1 MKKTLKE
8 ALNTAAKKWAKQ
20 EAAGDERVIEAYIK
34 GAKWWMTNAR
44 KAIAE
49 YEKDMTAALIDRNGA
64 ISPWEKLQIK
74 KTARLWY
81 NRDRLADEL
90 DMEES
95 FMRLGQGS
103 TKQLTETI
111 DPRLTLL
118 EKFDRTLTADLTA
131 IGLNYNATPSKI
143 KEDTKRG
150 VSENDTLTNT
160 LAAARDD
167 MNDPKGFMMPEG

>member
-34 GAKWWMTNAR
+34 GAKRWMTNAR

-49 YEKDMTAALIDRNGA
+49 YVKDMTEALIDRNGA

-103 TKQLTETI
+103 TKQLTEPI
-111 DPRLTLL
+111 Y
-118 EKFDRTLTADLTA
+118 F
-131 IGLNYNATPSKI
+131 TPSNVWADI
-143 KEDTKRG
+143 YQPDPSHAMANPPFDT
-150 VSENDTLTNT
+150 N
-160 LAAARDD
+160 
-167 MNDPKGFMMPEG
+167 P